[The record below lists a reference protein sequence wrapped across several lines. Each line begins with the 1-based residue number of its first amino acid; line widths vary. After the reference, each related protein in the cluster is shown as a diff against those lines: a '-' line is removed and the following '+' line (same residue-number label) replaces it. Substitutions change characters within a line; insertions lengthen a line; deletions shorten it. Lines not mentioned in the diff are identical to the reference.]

1 MVKTEWKD
9 KPLLEKVVSISVIVV
24 SVAIIVLAVLQLFD
38 LWYDAGYVY
47 IPLMGIN
54 LLLQAYM
61 QWKPNRKIAIFNLC
75 AAVVVFLCT
84 AAVYIIK

>member
-1 MVKTEWKD
+1 VKTEWKD
-9 KPLLEKVVSISVIVV
+9 KPLLEKVVSVSVIVI

-47 IPLMGIN
+47 VPLSGIN

-61 QWKPNRKIAIFNLC
+61 QWKPNRKIAIFSIG